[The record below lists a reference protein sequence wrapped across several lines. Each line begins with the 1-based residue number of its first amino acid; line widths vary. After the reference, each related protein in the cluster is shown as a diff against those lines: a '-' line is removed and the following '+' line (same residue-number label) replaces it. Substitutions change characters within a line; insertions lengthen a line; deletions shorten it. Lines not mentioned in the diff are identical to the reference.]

1 MKKALL
7 ILSIL
12 VMGVTSF
19 ATTAKKPAAKA
30 TTKAAPAKA
39 DTRLKDG
46 KKVMKEKRE
55 DLFESLEEKVFR
67 APSNQKA
74 KLQATDNAFDIG
86 KKRMYY
92 LNREESEIRALE
104 AELGI
109 EEAEHN
115 FLGDKYDAVMEE
127 FKDVKSEIDAL
138 QLENKKL
145 KEYLAR
151 LNQMEIRA
159 KGGKK

>member
-12 VMGVTSF
+12 VMGATSF
-19 ATTAKKPAAKA
+19 ATARKPAPKA
-30 TTKAAPAKA
+30 APKAAPAKA

-67 APSNQKA
+67 APNNQKA

-92 LNREESEIRALE
+92 LNREEAEIRALE
-104 AELGI
+104 AELGM
-109 EEAEHN
+109 EETEHN

-159 KGGKK
+159 RGGKK